1 MDKKISFGKRPKNP
15 HNKRVWKDMLRDW
28 KRYLMIGL
36 MLIVT
41 IGFVSG
47 MYVANNSMLNTLDKN
62 VAEMK
67 REDGHFTLSKKAD
80 EATVKAIETG
90 AMADVP
96 AVYRERAYDEAVEEK
111 VAEQV
116 KKAIKAQV
124 TAAIDEKLATAKAMG
139 ADIPAAQREEMISS
153 ALDTAI
159 KENYDNAYDES

>member
-15 HNKRVWKDMLRDW
+15 LNKRVWKDMLRDW

-67 REDGHFTLSKKAD
+67 REDGHFKLSKKAD

-90 AMADVP
+90 EMADVP
-96 AVYRERAYDEAVEEK
+96 AVYRERAYDEAADEVEKAVNE
-111 VAEQV
+111 AV
-116 KKAIKAQV
+116 KK
-124 TAAIDEKLATAKAMG
+124 
-139 ADIPAAQREEMISS
+139 
-153 ALDTAI
+153 
-159 KENYDNAYDES
+159 